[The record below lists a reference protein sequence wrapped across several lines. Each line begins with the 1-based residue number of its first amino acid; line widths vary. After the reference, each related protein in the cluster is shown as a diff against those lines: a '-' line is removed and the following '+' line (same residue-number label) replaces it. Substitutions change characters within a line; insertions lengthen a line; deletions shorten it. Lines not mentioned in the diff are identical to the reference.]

1 MSKCLTPADFECYD
15 GGGLDE
21 AADAGVRAHLV
32 SCTSCRRAYDA
43 FQRQKL
49 TNPNVRPAPVDAT
62 QSLASPAP
70 LRDSAPGAKVAQ
82 RFPNIDDY
90 RITGVLGQGGM
101 GIVYKAVQT
110 KLNRTVALKVL
121 PAIVSTAS
129 PAAASRFR
137 REATAAARL
146 HHTNIIPIYDFGESR
161 DGYYYAMELILGQP
175 LNVLIQRFSEQDVST
190 ASVAQLASVLTTL
203 DMPTALSSPCTDGSS
218 RGHMDT
224 AATTSFSGRGRAY
237 HRYVARWMADAA
249 DALHYAHQEGII
261 HRDVKPS
268 NLILS
273 LDGRIMLAD
282 FGLAKT
288 ADDQSVTMTG
298 AFLGSLRYVSPE
310 QAMAKRVRVDH
321 RTDIYSLGVTMY
333 ELLCFQPAFPGTD
346 EKEILGAVIA
356 RDPTSPRKINH
367 AVPPELETICL
378 KCTEKSPDARYHDAR
393 ALADDLR
400 RYINDL
406 PIVAKRPGPITRI
419 IKFARRRKAAVI
431 GAVAAVLLIV
441 AGIFSV
447 TQASARRDAE
457 IQAFYESGM
466 YFATNKRWDSA
477 EAEWKK
483 GLDLSPQHV
492 KTLLALVWMKLER
505 FNTMSA
511 EAGTQTLNEVD
522 DLCRLILHI
531 EPDNVR
537 VLGYHGVA
545 LKRLERYPEAIATLE
560 KALALQPEHYPSWSN
575 LGALYAVT
583 GDLENAEQ
591 RLRRGVETAG
601 LSQDV
606 WHAAVWRN
614 LATLE
619 LYLHKPDAADHII
632 KAIDCYEQDVLC
644 WVIRARVSLELAG
657 HIDVEE
663 ALDDAK
669 FADRLANQRNPRAKR
684 VRAVAHLQN
693 GEFEQAV
700 KHARL
705 AIDLEDM
712 PTFNHLIMAVALA
725 NRGDAESAREH
736 LATAEET
743 WPEDLRKPGAFRA
756 SAGTGELWIESADGL
771 LRLRKE
777 AEEALEKHTSHSEG

>member
-15 GGGLDE
+15 SGGLDE
-21 AADAGVRAHLV
+21 GADAAVRAHLV
-32 SCTSCRRAYDA
+32 SCTSCRGAYDA

-49 TNPNVRPAPVDAT
+49 TNPNARPAPVDAT
-62 QSLASPAP
+62 QSLVSPAP
-70 LRDSAPGAKVAQ
+70 VTNSAPGTKVAQ
-82 RFPNIDDY
+82 RFPNIEDY

-101 GIVYKAVQT
+101 GIVYQAVQT
-110 KLNRTVALKVL
+110 KLNRIVALKVL

-161 DGYYYAMELILGQP
+161 DGYYYAMELIAGQP

-190 ASVAQLASVLTTL
+190 ASLAQLASVLTTL
-203 DMPTALSSPCTDGSS
+203 DMPTALSSPSKDGSS
-218 RGHMDT
+218 PAHVDG
-224 AATTSFSGRGRAY
+224 AAMTSFSGRGRAY
-237 HRYVARWMADAA
+237 HRYVARWMADTA
-249 DALHYAHQEGII
+249 DALHYAHREGII

-273 LDGRIMLAD
+273 VDGRIMLAD

-346 EKEILGAVIA
+346 EKEILGAIIA

-367 AVPPELETICL
+367 AVPAELETICL

-419 IKFARRRKAAVI
+419 IKFARRRKAVVIAVT
-431 GAVAAVLLIV
+431 AAVLLVV
-441 AGIFSV
+441 AGIFSAGQV
-447 TQASARRDAE
+447 SARRDAE
-457 IQAFYESGM
+457 IQGLYESGM
-466 YFATNKRWDSA
+466 FFATNERWDNA
-477 EAEWKK
+477 EAEWTKA
-483 GLDLSPQHV
+483 LNLNPQHV

-505 FNTMSA
+505 FKTMPA
-511 EAGTQTLNEVD
+511 EAGARTLNEVD

-531 EPDNVR
+531 APDNVR
-537 VLGYHGVA
+537 VLGYHGVV
-545 LKRLERYPEAIATLE
+545 LKRLERYPEAIETLE
-560 KALALQPEHYPSWSN
+560 KTLASQPQAYASWSN
-575 LGALYAVT
+575 LGTLYAMT
-583 GDLENAEQ
+583 GDLEKAEQ

-601 LSQDV
+601 VAQDV
-606 WHAAVWRN
+606 YHAAVWRN

-619 LYLHKPDAADHII
+619 LHLQKPDAAAHIA
-632 KAIDCYEQDVLC
+632 KAIDCYKQDVLC
-644 WVIRARVSLELAG
+644 WVVRARVSLELAG
-657 HIDVEE
+657 HVDVEE

-669 FADRLANQRNPRAKR
+669 FADRLANEGNPRAKR
-684 VRAVAHLQN
+684 IRAMAHLQN

-700 KHARL
+700 RHARL
-705 AIDLEDM
+705 AIDLDDM
-712 PTFNHLIMAVALA
+712 PTINHLIMAVALA
-725 NRGDAESAREH
+725 NRGDVESAREH

-756 SAGTGELWIESADGL
+756 SADAGELWIESAEGL
-771 LRLRKE
+771 LRLRRE
-777 AEEALEKHTSHSEG
+777 AEELLEKHAGHTGG